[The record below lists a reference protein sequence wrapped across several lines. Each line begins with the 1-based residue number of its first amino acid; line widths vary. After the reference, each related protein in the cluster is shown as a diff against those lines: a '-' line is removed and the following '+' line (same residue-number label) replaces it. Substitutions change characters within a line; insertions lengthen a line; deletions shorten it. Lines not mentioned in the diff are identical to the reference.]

1 MRSSTNFSCLTSR
14 VGIAG
19 RCPDCLAQDLQ
30 LHPEGALSGGASGK
44 RCRSTKTQPVVPKFI
59 ATSVYRIFRRWT
71 AEGRRDAVLLG
82 SVCKLNED
90 QFLDTSVIHGDDTL
104 THRREWTKP
113 RFGFKAPH

>member
-1 MRSSTNFSCLTSR
+1 
-14 VGIAG
+14 VGVAG